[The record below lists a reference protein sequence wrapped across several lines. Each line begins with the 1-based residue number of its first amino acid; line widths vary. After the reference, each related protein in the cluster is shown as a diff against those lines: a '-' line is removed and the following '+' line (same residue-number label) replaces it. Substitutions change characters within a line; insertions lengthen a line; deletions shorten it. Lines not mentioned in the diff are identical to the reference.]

1 MVGVYFDK
9 DMLPCLP
16 RVCPPLWILN
26 CRGPSNPRKNSVLS
40 QFRTVRTSLPTTSWR
55 TSPTEVFFLLATCV
69 NFVSVVVQEADTKDE
84 DGASKKCAFVIDDD
98 KAEMSD
104 ATPPQLF

>member
-1 MVGVYFDK
+1 M
-9 DMLPCLP
+9 
-16 RVCPPLWILN
+16 
-26 CRGPSNPRKNSVLS
+26 
-40 QFRTVRTSLPTTSWR
+40 
-55 TSPTEVFFLLATCV
+55 
-69 NFVSVVVQEADTKDE
+69 SVVVQEADTKDE